1 MRLLNSTAIAT
12 LLLATSV
19 QAGPKVLPRNNA
31 DGYLVDA
38 AHILSSVDDSQL
50 NLKLLAY
57 RERTGNQ
64 FAVVIV
70 PDLGDST
77 IQEYANTL
85 FHEWGIGV
93 KGQDNGVLLLWTIKE
108 RKVRLEVGRGLEES
122 LPDGRAG
129 IIIRDN
135 ILPNFKAQRW
145 RSGVEQGVDAVI
157 AQLDIK
163 PVVPAAPPPKVATSS
178 TPDVYFVMGFLVLG
192 IAVAAFFV
200 WYSKEEDPIAPV
212 TPDYKKPLLG
222 QHSTYSDFSPRPPSS
237 LPRNT
242 APRVLP
248 AAVAPIRRR
257 TEPAPRK
264 REDAPSTYIPIPIP
278 IPYDSGSSSWSSS
291 DSGGGT
297 SDSGGGFG
305 GGDSGGGGA
314 DGGY

>member
-1 MRLLNSTAIAT
+1 MRIFSSTAIAT
-12 LLLATSV
+12 LLLGISLE
-19 QAGPKVLPRNNA
+19 AGPKVLARNNA

-38 AHILSSVDDSQL
+38 AHILSPVDDSQL

-57 RERTGNQ
+57 KERSGNQ

-135 ILPNFKAQRW
+135 ILPNFKAQSW
-145 RSGVEQGVDAVI
+145 RAGVEQGVDAVI
-157 AQLDIK
+157 AQLDYK
-163 PVVPAAPPPKVATSS
+163 PVAAPVKAVAPS
-178 TPDVYFVMGFLVLG
+178 TPASLDVYFVMGFLAFGLA
-192 IAVAAFFV
+192 IAAFFV
-200 WYSKEEDPIAPV
+200 WYSKEEDPPPHL
-212 TPDYKKPLLG
+212 TPDESPTR
-222 QHSTYSDFSPRPPSS
+222 STYSDFSPRPSS
-237 LPRNT
+237 QLPRNT
-242 APRVLP
+242 APRVIP
-248 AAVAPIRRR
+248 AAVAPLRRR
-257 TEPAPRK
+257 MEPAPRK

-278 IPYDSGSSSWSSS
+278 VPYDSGSSSSSSSSSFGS
-291 DSGGGT
+291 DSG
-297 SDSGGGFG
+297 SSFG